1 MSVHVHTASL
11 RRSADHLVEL
21 LGLVEHASTLEE
33 RYEAIALR
41 LLNTE
46 IGLFTRRW
54 CQLRELLERAHEAT
68 EESRSHPGGDTDHAD
83 DATNND

>member
-1 MSVHVHTASL
+1 M
-11 RRSADHLVEL
+11 
-21 LGLVEHASTLEE
+21 VEHASTLEE

-54 CQLRELLERAHEAT
+54 CQLRELLERALDAADEN
-68 EESRSHPGGDTDHAD
+68 RSQPGGDTDHAD
-83 DATNND
+83 DATEHD